1 MIIIPVLMSLGAEN
15 RRFYLWDNI
24 RILLPSH
31 VFFVFFC
38 IRNLYVFDHRSL
50 MLCQL
55 CICLKHQF
63 MWSYLSF
70 WCILQKHHWTVR
82 FHSGLPGVSVEVF
95 AEKQGPRS
103 ELVLYFFSLP
113 IMECLVQI
121 WMKKQDVNQRIV
133 SEIKKR

>member
-1 MIIIPVLMSLGAEN
+1 
-15 RRFYLWDNI
+15 
-24 RILLPSH
+24 
-31 VFFVFFC
+31 
-38 IRNLYVFDHRSL
+38 

-55 CICLKHQF
+55 F
-63 MWSYLSF
+63 ALSTNLCKVTF
-70 WCILQKHHWTVR
+70 LLCILQKHHWTVR
-82 FHSGLPGVSVEVF
+82 FHNGLPGVSVEVF

-103 ELVLYFFSLP
+103 EPVSYFFNLP